1 MKSTVVK
8 KIVSATSAGLLLGAL
23 MVSSASADTVPTD
36 VVPTVGVGS
45 VSCRFVGQMRFSTP
59 LVNAGIEAST
69 TTINAKAVKCS
80 GTGDGATVSKGRV
93 TSVMARATNDCAA
106 PPSTIDATIV
116 WKTRAGAPA
125 LADSTI
131 ALNVR
136 SRSVGTNGKPIL
148 DDAGTVTS
156 GSFTGGAITTTLAL
170 TASSTNL
177 ERACVNGTLRH
188 LTFSASRSRL
198 VISEVVVAP

>member
-1 MKSTVVK
+1 MKSLVVK

-23 MVSSASADTVPTD
+23 MVGSASADTVLTD
-36 VVPTVGVGS
+36 AVPTVGVGS
-45 VSCRFVGQMRFSTP
+45 VSCRIVGQMKFSTP
-59 LVNAGIEAST
+59 LVNGGIEAST
-69 TTINAKAVKCS
+69 TTVKAAAVRCS
-80 GTGDGATVSKGRV
+80 GTGDGATVASGRV
-93 TSVMARATNDCAA
+93 TSVMLQATNDCLA

-170 TASSTNL
+170 TASSTNVG
-177 ERACVNGTLRH
+177 RACENGTLKR
-188 LTFSASRSRL
+188 LTFSAAQSRL
-198 VISEVVVAP
+198 VISEVVTP